1 MIENIVSFLGL
12 PVAYGLTHVLRIVL
26 VGVAPGD
33 PATLAMVALVLAM
46 AGAFGCA
53 IPALRA
59 IRVDPVVALRC
70 E

>member
-1 MIENIVSFLGL
+1 LPLALGVALGL

-33 PATLAMVALVLAM
+33 PATFAMVALVLAL
-46 AGAFGCA
+46 AGVLGCA
-53 IPALRA
+53 IPARRA
-59 IRVDPVVALRC
+59 MRVDPVVALRY